1 MKAARA
7 IRPAIP
13 AEVRVSRGD
22 PVYMAHGYLTKVP
35 VTAISPFIEA
45 FTDPGD
51 VILDMFAG
59 SGMTGVAAAM
69 QGRRARL
76 VDISVLGRHIGTNY
90 VNLVD
95 RREFRAA
102 AKRAV
107 DAALLRVGPVYD
119 VSCARCGAAADLSR
133 QTWSQMIACDACGEA
148 VNYYRAL
155 EASEWGNRSLICPH
169 CDNALALKGARR
181 LGEEAVLDTISC
193 TCSKRML
200 DQPPT
205 LAGTI
210 ELTGL
215 PIPDVEIEPHRQ
227 MYHASALGKH
237 DLTKIAR
244 FYAPRNLAVLAALRS
259 TIDLELNEAIRQK
272 LLFAFTAVLTRAS
285 KRYQWSR
292 KRPLNAANQ
301 NYYVAMVFYE
311 WNVIDL
317 FLRKVEAI
325 GSSDDFIRDA
335 MGGPLLASV
344 PDVKYDL
351 ASAEAL
357 PIEDGSVD
365 YVFTDPPFGSNIF
378 YSDMNL
384 FQEAWLG
391 ELTDES
397 KEAVVDRS
405 ANGDRT
411 RTAARY
417 ELLLTAA
424 LKEGHRALKPDGWLS
439 MVFSNSSGAIW
450 ALVQRAVLE
459 AGFVIDPDGLTIL
472 DKGQRSV
479 KGLASGFEEV
489 VTVDLVLSMRKRRPA
504 DPMPVVTPTEIS
516 DALDRILARDR
527 HLSPSEVYLGIV
539 RECLREHWDLAP
551 VSFAA
556 VAAALRGRGFRTD
569 QATGRF
575 VGVDVYTKG
584 APTSDPS
591 PESAAQVGIAGT

>member
-1 MKAARA
+1 MTPTRKAK
-7 IRPAIP
+7 PAIP
-13 AEVRVSRGD
+13 PEVRVSRGD

-35 VTAISPFIEA
+35 VTAIAPFIEA
-45 FTDPGD
+45 FTEPGD
-51 VILDMFAG
+51 IVLDLFAG

-69 QGRRARL
+69 AGRRARL
-76 VDISVLGRHIGTNY
+76 IDISVLGRHIGTNY

-95 RREFRAA
+95 GGEFRAA
-102 AKRAV
+102 AERAV
-107 DAALLRVGPVYD
+107 ADAVGRVGRLYD
-119 VSCARCGAAADLSR
+119 VTCARCGSIAELSR
-133 QTWSQMIACDACGEA
+133 QTWSQLIACDACGRR
-148 VNYYRAL
+148 VNYYHAL
-155 EASEWGNRSLICPH
+155 EAADWGKTTVVCPH
-169 CDNALALKGARR
+169 CNQALVLKRARR

-193 TCSKRML
+193 RCSRRMF

-205 LAGTI
+205 LADSI
-210 ELTGL
+210 DLRGL
-215 PIPDVEIEPHRQ
+215 PVPEVEIGSHRQ
-227 MYHASALGKH
+227 MYHASALRKH
-237 DLTKIAR
+237 NLTTIAR
-244 FYAPRNLAVLAALRS
+244 FYAPRNMAVLAALRAA
-259 TIDLELNEAIRQK
+259 IDLEPDDAIRRK
-272 LLFAFTAVLTRAS
+272 LIFAFTAVLTRAS

-317 FLRKVEAI
+317 FLRKVDAI
-325 GSSDDFIRDA
+325 SASDDFIRDA
-335 MGGPLLASV
+335 MGGPLLSAT

-357 PIEDGSVD
+357 PLADSSVD

-397 KEAVVDRS
+397 KEAVVDRTD
-405 ANGDRT
+405 NGDQT
-411 RTAARY
+411 RTAERY
-417 ELLLTAA
+417 EQLLTGA
-424 LKEGHRALKPDGWLS
+424 LKEGHRVLKPEGWLS

-450 ALVQRAVLE
+450 ALLQRAVLE

-489 VTVDLVLSMRKRRPA
+489 VTVDLVLSMRKRTPD
-504 DPMPVVTPTEIS
+504 DPMPTVTPTEIE
-516 DALDRILARDR
+516 DALDRVLERDR
-527 HLSPSEVYLGIV
+527 HMSPSEVYLGIV

-556 VAAALRGRGFRTD
+556 VAGALRARGFVTD

-575 VGVDVYTKG
+575 LGADMQASGVR
-584 APTSDPS
+584 
-591 PESAAQVGIAGT
+591 PEALPEADEQVVIAGT

>member
-1 MKAARA
+1 MTTSRA
-7 IRPAIP
+7 TRPAIP

-35 VTAISPFIEA
+35 VTAIAPFIEA
-45 FTDPGD
+45 FTEPGA
-51 VILDMFAG
+51 VVLDLFAG

-69 QGRRARL
+69 LGRKARL

-102 AKRAV
+102 AERAV
-107 DAALLRVGPVYD
+107 DAALLRVGRVYD
-119 VSCARCGAAADLSR
+119 VSCARCNAAADLSR
-133 QTWSQMIACDACGEA
+133 QTWSQVIECDACEEG

-155 EASEWGNRSLICPH
+155 EASDWGERPLICPR

-181 LGEEAVLDTISC
+181 VREEAVLDTISC

-205 LAGTI
+205 LAGPI
-210 ELTGL
+210 DLTGL
-215 PIPDVEIEPHRQ
+215 PVPDVEIEPHRQ
-227 MYHASALGKH
+227 MYRASALGKH
-237 DLTKIAR
+237 DMTTIAR
-244 FYAPRNLAVLAALRS
+244 FYSPRNLAVLAALRYA
-259 TIDLELNEAIRQK
+259 IDLESNEAIRQK

-285 KRYQWSR
+285 KRYQWSH

-317 FLRKVEAI
+317 FLRKVEAV